1 MRFQHIYKQTGI
13 FVGIVLAFIALESL
27 VAASFLSL
35 VHYKTANGGVVQT
48 QQLLLELEALMGQLS
63 SAETHQRGFVVT
75 GSSSYLQPYQH
86 SVDSMERHLQQLTRL
101 TAHNPDHRNRIDF
114 LDRQINR
121 RVDEMTE
128 TIDRRDRDGFG
139 AAKAVLVA
147 NAQGFTMESIR
158 EVANQVRTEEF
169 ERLKQRKADS
179 EIWAV
184 TTGALSVS
192 FFLVT
197 LVIFALFWVMLRL
210 TLTVQQQAQTLTNMF
225 AAQTALRQPE

>member
-1 MRFQHIYKQTGI
+1 MRFTQIYKQTGL
-13 FVGIVLAFIALESL
+13 FVGIILAFIALESL

-35 VHYKTANGGVVQT
+35 VHYKTANGGVAQT
-48 QQLLLELEALMGQLS
+48 QQMLLEVESLMGQLS
-63 SAETHQRGFVVT
+63 SAETHQRGFLVT
-75 GSSSYLQPYQH
+75 GSSTYLQPYQH
-86 SVDSMERHLQQLTRL
+86 SVDSVERHLEQLSRL
-101 TAHNPDHRNRIDF
+101 AAHNPEHRNRIAF
-114 LDRQINR
+114 LDQQIDR
-121 RVDEMTE
+121 RVGEMTE
-128 TIDRRDRDGFG
+128 ALERRERDGFG

-158 EVANQVRTEEF
+158 EVANQVRLEEY
-169 ERLKQRKADS
+169 ERLKRGKADS

-210 TLTVQQQAQTLTNMF
+210 TLTVQQQAQTLAQLF
-225 AAQTALRQPE
+225 AEQQPSRPS